1 MKKLFA
7 FVLTLIMAL
16 SLCACESSTPAPA
29 EATPSPAPVES
40 AAPTAE
46 AVPSDNAAFEAQT
59 AELTALLDDF
69 GTRIQTGS
77 AGSSLRAVAQAARL
91 MDWGMSTGMTDEQ
104 ISAAAADYLA
114 ALDEGARAEY
124 LMQIDSLDYAYN
136 QLLQPGQ
143 EELLSDA
150 GCANAAY
157 PWSDSPIP
165 AVESLMTA
173 LGVRSAGAEEESVA
187 AAAPAVQSADGAPA
201 AYAGTADGVPAAY
214 AGILEAYYTAVT
226 QQPDVSALPA
236 GVNADLYPFICQRIL
251 GFCYY
256 DVNSDGVQELLI
268 GPASPDYSSAWIFD
282 LYTVADGQCT
292 AVFQGWD
299 RNYLMLL
306 SDGTIVNRASSGA
319 GVSSGV
325 FSRLEGGALVP
336 FYSLIVN
343 STVNSGNPYFVSNG
357 GDMNSDPT
365 SLQSISQQEY
375 EQTVAAYEA
384 QSVTFEYTPIT
395 APH

>member
-7 FVLTLIMAL
+7 FVLTLITAL
-16 SLCACESSTPAPA
+16 SLCACGSGTAGPA

-46 AVPSDNAAFEAQT
+46 AEPADNAVLEAQT

-69 GTRIQTGS
+69 GTRIQSGS

-91 MDWGMSTGMTDEQ
+91 MDWGMSTGMTDAQ

-114 ALDEGARAEY
+114 ALDEDAKALY
-124 LMQIDSLDYAYN
+124 LMQIDSLDYAYK

-143 EELLSDA
+143 EELLSEA
-150 GCANAAY
+150 GCADAAY

-173 LGVRSAGAEEESVA
+173 LGARSAGVEAETSA
-187 AAAPAVQSADGAPA
+187 GAAPAVQSADSAP
-201 AYAGTADGVPAAY
+201 GAY
-214 AGILEAYYTAVT
+214 AGILDAYYTAIT
-226 QQPDVSALPA
+226 QQPEFSALPV
-236 GVNADLYPFICQRIL
+236 GVNVDLYPFICQNSL

-268 GPASPDYSSAWIFD
+268 GPVGPDYSSAWIFD
-282 LYTVADGQCT
+282 AYTVADGQCIT
-292 AVFQGWD
+292 LFQGYE
-299 RNYLMLL
+299 RNYLVLL
-306 SDGTIVNRASSGA
+306 SDGTLVNRSSSGA
-319 GVSSGV
+319 SVNSDV
-325 FSRLEGGALVP
+325 FSHLEGGALVP

-343 STVNSGNPYFVSNG
+343 STVNVDNPYFVSNG
-357 GDMNSDPT
+357 GDMNSDPAT
-365 SLQSISQQEY
+365 WQSISQQEY
-375 EQTVAAYEA
+375 EQISAAYEA
-384 QSVTFEYTPIT
+384 QSVTLDYTPIT
-395 APH
+395 ALY

>member
-7 FVLTLIMAL
+7 FVLTLITAL
-16 SLCACESSTPAPA
+16 SLCACGSGTAEPA

-46 AVPSDNAAFEAQT
+46 AEPADNSVLEAQT

-69 GTRIQTGS
+69 GTRIQSGS

-91 MDWGMSTGMTDEQ
+91 MDWGMSTGMTDAQ
-104 ISAAAADYLA
+104 ISAATADYLA
-114 ALDEGARAEY
+114 ALDEDAKALY
-124 LMQIDSLDYAYN
+124 LMQIDSLDYAYK

-143 EELLSDA
+143 EELLSEA
-150 GCANAAY
+150 GCADAAY

-173 LGVRSAGAEEESVA
+173 LGARSAGAEAETSA
-187 AAAPAVQSADGAPA
+187 GAAPAVQSADSAP
-201 AYAGTADGVPAAY
+201 GAY
-214 AGILEAYYTAVT
+214 AGILDAYYTAIT
-226 QQPDVSALPA
+226 QQPEFSDLPA
-236 GVNADLYPFICQRIL
+236 GVNFDLYPFICQNSL

-268 GPASPDYSSAWIFD
+268 GPVGPDYSSAWIFD
-282 LYTVADGQCT
+282 AYTVADGQCIT
-292 AVFQGWD
+292 LFQGYE

-306 SDGTIVNRASSGA
+306 SDGTLVNRSSSGA
-319 GVSSGV
+319 SVNSDV
-325 FSRLEGGALVP
+325 FSHLEGGALVP

-343 STVNSGNPYFVSNG
+343 STVNVDNPYFVSNG
-357 GDMNSDPT
+357 GDMNSDPAT
-365 SLQSISQQEY
+365 WQSISQQEY
-375 EQTVAAYEA
+375 EQISAAYEA
-384 QSVTFEYTPIT
+384 QTVTLDYTPIT
-395 APH
+395 ALY

>member
-7 FVLTLIMAL
+7 FVLTLITAL
-16 SLCACESSTPAPA
+16 SLCACGSGTAGPA

-46 AVPSDNAAFEAQT
+46 AEPADNAVLEAQT

-69 GTRIQTGS
+69 GTRIQSGS

-91 MDWGMSTGMTDEQ
+91 MDWGMSTGMTDAQ

-114 ALDEGARAEY
+114 ALDEDAKALY
-124 LMQIDSLDYAYN
+124 LMQIDSLDYAYK

-143 EELLSDA
+143 EELLSEA
-150 GCANAAY
+150 GCADAAY

-173 LGVRSAGAEEESVA
+173 LGARSAGAEAETSAGAASDMQSVG
-187 AAAPAVQSADGAPA
+187 GARS
-201 AYAGTADGVPAAY
+201 AY
-214 AGILEAYYTAVT
+214 AGILDAYYTAVT
-226 QQPDVSALPA
+226 QQPEFSDLPV
-236 GVNADLYPFICQRIL
+236 GVNVDLYPFICQNSL

-268 GPASPDYSSAWIFD
+268 GPVGPDYSSAWIFD
-282 LYTVADGQCT
+282 AYTVADGQCIT
-292 AVFQGWD
+292 LFQGYERD
-299 RNYLMLL
+299 YLVLL
-306 SDGTIVNRASSGA
+306 SDGTLVNRSSSGA
-319 GVSSGV
+319 SVNSDV
-325 FSRLEGGALVP
+325 FSHLEGGALVP

-343 STVNSGNPYFVSNG
+343 STVNVDNPYFVSNG
-357 GDMNSDPT
+357 GDMNSDPAT
-365 SLQSISQQEY
+365 WQSISQQEY
-375 EQTVAAYEA
+375 EQISAAYEA
-384 QSVTFEYTPIT
+384 QSVTLDYTPIT
-395 APH
+395 ALY

>member
-7 FVLTLIMAL
+7 FVLTLITAL
-16 SLCACESSTPAPA
+16 SLCACGSGTAGPA

-46 AVPSDNAAFEAQT
+46 AEPADNSVLEAQT

-69 GTRIQTGS
+69 GTRIQSGS

-91 MDWGMSTGMTDEQ
+91 MDWGMSTGMTDAQ

-114 ALDEGARAEY
+114 ALDEDAKALY
-124 LMQIDSLDYAYN
+124 LMQIDSLDYAYK

-143 EELLSDA
+143 EELLSEA
-150 GCANAAY
+150 GCADAAY

-173 LGVRSAGAEEESVA
+173 LGARSAGAEAETSA
-187 AAAPAVQSADGAPA
+187 GAAPAVQSADSAP
-201 AYAGTADGVPAAY
+201 GAY
-214 AGILEAYYTAVT
+214 AGILDAYYTAIT
-226 QQPDVSALPA
+226 QQPEFSALPV
-236 GVNADLYPFICQRIL
+236 GVNVDLYPFICQNSL

-268 GPASPDYSSAWIFD
+268 GPVGPDYSSAWIFD
-282 LYTVADGQCT
+282 AYTVADGQCIT
-292 AVFQGWD
+292 LFQGYERD
-299 RNYLMLL
+299 YLVLL
-306 SDGTIVNRASSGA
+306 SDGTLVNRSSSGA
-319 GVSSGV
+319 SVNSDV
-325 FSRLEGGALVP
+325 FSHLEGGALVP

-343 STVNSGNPYFVSNG
+343 STVNVDNPYFVSNG
-357 GDMNSDPT
+357 GDVNSDPAT
-365 SLQSISQQEY
+365 WQSISQQEY
-375 EQTVAAYEA
+375 EQISAAYEA
-384 QSVTFEYTPIT
+384 QSVTLDYTPIT
-395 APH
+395 ALY

>member
-7 FVLTLIMAL
+7 FVLTLITAL
-16 SLCACESSTPAPA
+16 SLCACGSGTAEPA

-46 AVPSDNAAFEAQT
+46 AEPADNAALAAQT

-69 GTRIQTGS
+69 GTRIQSGS

-91 MDWGMSTGMTDEQ
+91 MDWGMSTGMTDAQ

-114 ALDEGARAEY
+114 ALDEDAKALY
-124 LMQIDSLDYAYN
+124 LMQIDSLDYAYK

-143 EELLSDA
+143 EELLSEA
-150 GCANAAY
+150 GCADAAY

-173 LGVRSAGAEEESVA
+173 LGARSAGAEAETSA
-187 AAAPAVQSADGAPA
+187 GAAPDMQSADSAP
-201 AYAGTADGVPAAY
+201 GAY
-214 AGILEAYYTAVT
+214 AGILDAYYTAVT
-226 QQPDVSALPA
+226 QQPEFSDLPA
-236 GVNADLYPFICQRIL
+236 GVNFDLYPFICQNSL

-268 GPASPDYSSAWIFD
+268 GPVGPDYSSAWIFD
-282 LYTVADGQCT
+282 AYTVADGHCIT
-292 AVFQGWD
+292 LFQGYE
-299 RNYLMLL
+299 RNYLVLL
-306 SDGTIVNRASSGA
+306 SDGTLVNRSSSGA
-319 GVSSGV
+319 SVNSDV
-325 FSRLEGGALVP
+325 FSHLEGGALVP

-343 STVNSGNPYFVSNG
+343 STVNVDNPYFVSNG
-357 GDMNSDPT
+357 GDMNSDPAT
-365 SLQSISQQEY
+365 WQPISEQEY
-375 EQTVAAYEA
+375 EQISAAYEA
-384 QSVTFEYTPIT
+384 QSVTLDYTPIT
-395 APH
+395 ALY

>member
-7 FVLTLIMAL
+7 FVLTLITAL
-16 SLCACESSTPAPA
+16 SLCACGSGTAGPA

-46 AVPSDNAAFEAQT
+46 AEPADNSVLEAQT

-69 GTRIQTGS
+69 GTRIQSGS

-91 MDWGMSTGMTDEQ
+91 MDWGMSTGMTDAQ

-114 ALDEGARAEY
+114 ALDEDAKALY
-124 LMQIDSLDYAYN
+124 LMQIDSLDYAYK

-143 EELLSDA
+143 EELLSEA
-150 GCANAAY
+150 GCADAAY

-173 LGVRSAGAEEESVA
+173 LGARSAGAEAETSAGA
-187 AAAPAVQSADGAPA
+187 ASDMQSADSAP
-201 AYAGTADGVPAAY
+201 GAY
-214 AGILEAYYTAVT
+214 AGILDAYYTAIT
-226 QQPDVSALPA
+226 QQPEFSDLPA
-236 GVNADLYPFICQRIL
+236 GVNVDLYPFICQNSL

-268 GPASPDYSSAWIFD
+268 GPVGPDYSSAWIFD
-282 LYTVADGQCT
+282 AYTVADGQCIT
-292 AVFQGWD
+292 LFQGYE
-299 RNYLMLL
+299 RNYLVLL
-306 SDGTIVNRASSGA
+306 SDGTLVNRRSSGA
-319 GVSSGV
+319 SVNSDV
-325 FSRLEGGALVP
+325 FSHLEGGALVP

-343 STVNSGNPYFVSNG
+343 STVNVDNPYFVSNG
-357 GDMNSDPT
+357 GDMNSDPAT
-365 SLQSISQQEY
+365 WQSISQQEY
-375 EQTVAAYEA
+375 EQISAAYEA
-384 QSVTFEYTPIT
+384 QTVTLDYTPIT
-395 APH
+395 ALY

>member
-7 FVLTLIMAL
+7 FVLTLITAL
-16 SLCACESSTPAPA
+16 SLCACGSGTAGPA

-46 AVPSDNAAFEAQT
+46 AEPADNSVLEAQT

-69 GTRIQTGS
+69 GTRIQSGS

-91 MDWGMSTGMTDEQ
+91 MDWGMSTGMTDAQ

-114 ALDEGARAEY
+114 ALDEDAKALY
-124 LMQIDSLDYAYN
+124 LMQIDSLDYAYK

-143 EELLSDA
+143 EELLSEA
-150 GCANAAY
+150 GCADAAY

-173 LGVRSAGAEEESVA
+173 LGARSAGVEAETSAGA
-187 AAAPAVQSADGAPA
+187 ASAGSAP
-201 AYAGTADGVPAAY
+201 GTY
-214 AGILEAYYTAVT
+214 AGILDAYYTAVT
-226 QQPDVSALPA
+226 QQPEFSDLPA
-236 GVNADLYPFICQRIL
+236 GVNVDLYPFICQNSL

-268 GPASPDYSSAWIFD
+268 GPVGPDYSSAWIFD
-282 LYTVADGQCT
+282 AYTVADGQCIT
-292 AVFQGWD
+292 LFQGYE
-299 RNYLMLL
+299 RNYLVLL
-306 SDGTIVNRASSGA
+306 SDGTLVNRSSSGA
-319 GVSSGV
+319 SVNSDV
-325 FSRLEGGALVP
+325 FSHLEGGALVP

-343 STVNSGNPYFVSNG
+343 STVNVDNPYFVSNG
-357 GDMNSDPT
+357 GNMNSDPAT
-365 SLQSISQQEY
+365 WQSISQQEY
-375 EQTVAAYEA
+375 EQISAAYEA
-384 QSVTFEYTPIT
+384 QSVTLDYTPIS
-395 APH
+395 ALY

>member
-7 FVLTLIMAL
+7 FVLTLITAL
-16 SLCACESSTPAPA
+16 SLCACGSGTAEPA

-46 AVPSDNAAFEAQT
+46 AEPADNSVLEAQT

-69 GTRIQTGS
+69 GTRIQSGS

-91 MDWGMSTGMTDEQ
+91 MDWGMSTGMTDAQ

-114 ALDEGARAEY
+114 ALDEDAKALY
-124 LMQIDSLDYAYN
+124 LMQIDSLDYAYK

-143 EELLSDA
+143 EELLSEA
-150 GCANAAY
+150 GCADAAY

-173 LGVRSAGAEEESVA
+173 LGARSAGVEAETSAGA
-187 AAAPAVQSADGAPA
+187 ASDMQSADSAP
-201 AYAGTADGVPAAY
+201 GAY
-214 AGILEAYYTAVT
+214 AGILDAYYTAVT
-226 QQPDVSALPA
+226 QQPEFSDLPA
-236 GVNADLYPFICQRIL
+236 GVNFDLYPFICQNSL

-268 GPASPDYSSAWIFD
+268 GPVGPDYSSAWIFD
-282 LYTVADGQCT
+282 AYTVADGQCIT
-292 AVFQGWD
+292 LFQGYE
-299 RNYLMLL
+299 RNYLVLL
-306 SDGTIVNRASSGA
+306 SDGTLVNRSSSGA
-319 GVSSGV
+319 SVNSDV
-325 FSRLEGGALVP
+325 FSHLEGGALVP

-343 STVNSGNPYFVSNG
+343 STVNVDNPYFVSNG
-357 GDMNSDPT
+357 GDMNSDPAT
-365 SLQSISQQEY
+365 WQSISQQEY
-375 EQTVAAYEA
+375 EQISAAYEA
-384 QSVTFEYTPIT
+384 QSVTLDYTPIT
-395 APH
+395 ALY

>member
-7 FVLTLIMAL
+7 FVLTLITAL
-16 SLCACESSTPAPA
+16 SLCACGSGTAEPA

-46 AVPSDNAAFEAQT
+46 AEPADNSVLEAQT

-69 GTRIQTGS
+69 GARIQSGS

-91 MDWGMSTGMTDEQ
+91 MDWGMSTGMTDAQ

-114 ALDEGARAEY
+114 ALDEDAKALY
-124 LMQIDSLDYAYN
+124 LMQIDSLDYAYK

-143 EELLSDA
+143 EELLSEA
-150 GCANAAY
+150 GCADAAY

-173 LGVRSAGAEEESVA
+173 LGARSAGAEAETSAGA
-187 AAAPAVQSADGAPA
+187 ASDMQSADSAP
-201 AYAGTADGVPAAY
+201 GAY
-214 AGILEAYYTAVT
+214 AGILDAYYTAIT
-226 QQPDVSALPA
+226 QQPEFSALPA
-236 GVNADLYPFICQRIL
+236 GVNVDLYPFICQNSL

-268 GPASPDYSSAWIFD
+268 GPVGPDYSSAWIFD
-282 LYTVADGQCT
+282 AYTVADGQCIT
-292 AVFQGWD
+292 LFQGYE
-299 RNYLMLL
+299 RNYLVLL
-306 SDGTIVNRASSGA
+306 SDGTLVNRSSSGA
-319 GVSSGV
+319 SVNSDV
-325 FSRLEGGALVP
+325 FSHLEGGALVP

-343 STVNSGNPYFVSNG
+343 STVNVDNPYFVSNG
-357 GDMNSDPT
+357 GDMNSDPAT
-365 SLQSISQQEY
+365 WQSISQQEY
-375 EQTVAAYEA
+375 EQISAAYEA
-384 QSVTFEYTPIT
+384 QSVTLDYTPIT
-395 APH
+395 ALY